1 MIQMIPQTDT
11 ERKTCQAK
19 AESERINTQ
28 TPLTAS
34 HTPVVPI
41 NFEEERCKKNEHTRT
56 SSLLGE
62 LKRGMMLAIES
73 TAPLDERGL
82 RAFLLSPRFLLSKA
96 KK

>member
-1 MIQMIPQTDT
+1 MKTP
-11 ERKTCQAK
+11 RKT
-19 AESERINTQ
+19 
-28 TPLTAS
+28 
-34 HTPVVPI
+34 
-41 NFEEERCKKNEHTRT
+41 
-56 SSLLGE
+56 SLLGE